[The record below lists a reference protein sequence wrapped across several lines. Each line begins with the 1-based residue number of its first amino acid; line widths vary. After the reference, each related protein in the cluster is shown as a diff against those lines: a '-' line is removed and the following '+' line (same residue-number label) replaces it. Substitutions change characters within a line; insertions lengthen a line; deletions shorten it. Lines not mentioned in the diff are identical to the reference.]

1 MKSNLLENLNSV
13 QKEAV
18 EIIDS
23 PLLIVA
29 GAGSGKTNVITHKIA
44 FLVLEKKLMP
54 RNILGVTFTN
64 RAADE
69 MKARIQKITKIAG
82 NLFSIST
89 FHSLGLRI
97 LRESGESLGFAREW
111 QIVDDRDQ
119 KRILEQIVKE
129 NIRNFSNDFLERCRR
144 KINLAKMDLLYPNDE
159 ESLFRSG
166 FKPEEIR
173 VFSLYFEFQQ
183 NHKIWD
189 YEDLVSFSVKLLQ
202 NHENHRKKYCD
213 FFQYVVVDEF
223 QDTNPNQYELIKL
236 LAQENKKITVV
247 GDDDQAIY
255 SWRGASIRFLFDFEK
270 DFPGLRIIKLEQN
283 YRSTQPIL
291 DFANNIIESNLLRR
305 KKSMWTEKKE
315 GNNVFLIHSSS
326 KDDEAEKISNLILRL
341 KKTNPDLFPLA
352 VLYRINSQ
360 SLALETAFLKHNIH
374 FKIIKGLRFFDRK
387 EIKDCLAL
395 LKLTIDPHDNLAFAR
410 VIDFLPL
417 GIGPK
422 TVEQLLKK
430 SKETE
435 KSLFLTLKEN
445 FQEKFQSRQLFK
457 KIEELNKNQNNMRFF
472 EILNLLLDFSKYLN
486 SLDEKQEHSRILN
499 VKELLVFMEK
509 WETNNPDAEF
519 IDLLDRMSL
528 ESLERKDEKKKPVYL
543 LTMHNAKGTEFQTV
557 IIAGV
562 NAAYMPF
569 FLRKGY
575 DELEEEK
582 RLFYVG
588 ATRAIQNLIV
598 STGSQKPSYFLQQIQ
613 PNLYRPVY
621 ESEELFHFLNSKGET
636 EYIDSQAGYIEHPVF
651 GKGKIIKEISKGTYL
666 IDFNE
671 KGEKLIDTSVVNVQ
685 FC

>member
-1 MKSNLLENLNSV
+1 MNRNWLDNLNSI
-13 QKEAV
+13 QREAV
-18 EIIDS
+18 QIIDS

-44 FLVLEKKLMP
+44 FLVLEQKLMP

-69 MKARIQKITKIAG
+69 MKARIQNITGIAG

-97 LRESGESLGFAREW
+97 LRESGEILGFNRKW

-119 KRILEQIVKE
+119 KRIIDQIVNE
-129 NIRNFSNDFLERCRR
+129 NFRNFSNDFIERCRR

-159 ESLFRSG
+159 ESLFRLN

-173 VFSLYFEFQQ
+173 IFSLYFTFQQ
-183 NHKIWD
+183 NYKIWD

-202 NHENHRKKYCD
+202 NHEDLRRTYCR
-213 FFQYVVVDEF
+213 FFHYVVVDEF

-236 LAQENKKITVV
+236 LSQEHKKITVV

-291 DFANNIIESNLLRR
+291 DFANSIIESNILRR
-305 KKSMWTEKKE
+305 KKSMWTEKKT
-315 GNNVFLIHSSS
+315 GNSVFLIHSSS
-326 KDDEAEKISNLILRL
+326 KDDEAEKIARLILRL
-341 KKTNPDLFPLA
+341 KHSNPEFFPLA

-360 SLALETAFLKHNIH
+360 SLALETEFLKHNIH
-374 FKIIKGLRFFDRK
+374 FKIIKGMRFFDRK

-395 LKLTIDPHDNLAFAR
+395 LKLTIDPHDDLAFTR

-422 TVEQLLKK
+422 TYEQLQRKA
-430 SKETE
+430 KETE
-435 KSLFLTLKEN
+435 TSLFLTLKEH
-445 FQEKFQSRQLFK
+445 FQEKFKSKPLFN
-457 KIEELNKNQNNMRFF
+457 KIEELNKNRDSFRFF
-472 EILNLLLDFSKYLN
+472 EILNLLLDFTKYFN

-499 VKELLVFMEK
+499 VKELLAFMEK
-509 WETNNPDAEF
+509 WEMENPHAGF

-528 ESLERKDEKKKPVYL
+528 ESLEQKDEKKMPVYL

-557 IIAGV
+557 IIAGI

-613 PNLYRPVY
+613 PNLYKPVY
-621 ESEELFHFLNSKGET
+621 ESDELMQFLNSTGET
-636 EYIDSQAGYIEHPVF
+636 ERSDNQAGYIEHPVF
-651 GKGKIIKEISKGTYL
+651 GKGKIIKELNEGTYL
-666 IDFNE
+666 IDFYK
-671 KGEKLIDTSVVNVQ
+671 KGEKLIDTSVVKVQ

>member
-1 MKSNLLENLNSV
+1 MNSGWLDNLNSV
-13 QKEAV
+13 QREAV

-44 FLVLEKKLMP
+44 YLVLERKLMP
-54 RNILGVTFTN
+54 NNILGVTFTN

-69 MKARIQKITKIAG
+69 MKSRIQKITGVSG
-82 NLFSIST
+82 NMFAIST
-89 FHSLGLRI
+89 FHSLGLRM
-97 LRESGESLGFAREW
+97 LRESGEILGFTREW

-129 NIRNFSNDFLERCRR
+129 SKRNHSNDFLERCRR

-159 ESLFRSG
+159 ESLFRLG

-173 VFSLYFEFQQ
+173 IFSIYFKFQQ
-183 NHKIWD
+183 NYKIWD

-202 NHENHRKKYCD
+202 NHKDQREKYRHL
-213 FFQYVVVDEF
+213 FKYVVVDEF

-236 LAQENKKITVV
+236 LAQGHKKITVV

-270 DFPGLRIIKLEQN
+270 DFPELRVIKLEQN

-305 KKSMWTEKKE
+305 KKAMWTEKKD

-326 KDDEAEKISNLILRL
+326 KDDEAEKIASLILRL
-341 KKTNPDLFPLA
+341 KKTKPEMFPLGI
-352 VLYRINSQ
+352 LYRINSQ
-360 SLALETAFLKHNIH
+360 SLALETEFLKKNIH

-395 LKLTIDPHDNLAFAR
+395 LKLTVDLHDNLAFSR
-410 VIDFLPL
+410 VIDFIPL

-422 TVEQLLKK
+422 THEQLLNK
-430 SKETE
+430 SKETAQ
-435 KSLFLTLKEN
+435 SLFFTLKDH
-445 FQEKFQSRQLFK
+445 FKAKFQSRLLFK
-457 KIEELNKNQNNMRFF
+457 KIEELNNNQKDFRFF
-472 EILNLLLDFSKYLN
+472 EILNILLDFTKYFAF
-486 SLDEKQEHSRILN
+486 LDEKQEHSRILN
-499 VKELLVFMEK
+499 VRELLAFMEK

-528 ESLERKDEKKKPVYL
+528 QSLKQKDEKEKPVYL
-543 LTMHNAKGTEFQTV
+543 LTMHNAKGTEFETV
-557 IIAGV
+557 IVAGI

-575 DELEEEK
+575 DELEEER

-588 ATRAIQNLIV
+588 ATRAIRNLIV

-613 PNLYRPVY
+613 PTLYTHVY
-621 ESEELFHFLNSKGET
+621 EIEELSHSLNSKKEI
-636 EYIDSQAGYIEHPVF
+636 ESDNDQSVYIEHPVF
-651 GKGKIIKEISKGTYL
+651 GKGKIIKELNRGTYL
-666 IDFNE
+666 IDFNK
-671 KGEKLIDTSVVNVQ
+671 KGEKLIDTSVVKVQ